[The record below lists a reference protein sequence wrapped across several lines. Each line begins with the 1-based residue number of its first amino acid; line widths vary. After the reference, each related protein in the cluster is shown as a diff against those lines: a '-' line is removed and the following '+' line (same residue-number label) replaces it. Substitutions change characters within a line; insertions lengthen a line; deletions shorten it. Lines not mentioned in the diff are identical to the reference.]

1 MRNETS
7 ILYKIAIPIIIGIG
21 VILWMFINEY
31 QPGTWDLITFDA
43 LTVSGIILALI
54 FMLGRDF
61 GLAWR
66 FRGITDK
73 QLSWRQAIKV
83 TFLCEFASA
92 ITPSTVGGSALGM
105 IFLKKEGID
114 LGKGTALML
123 TTIFLDELLFVLL
136 CPLIIAIVPT
146 DILFQNF
153 ELWGMEMKWIF
164 WIAYSAI
171 AIWTAILFIGIF
183 IKPNGVKNLLISTF
197 KLKWLKRWQNKIAS
211 IGENIV
217 TTSTEIKKRS
227 FKWWANAFAATL
239 LSWTSRF
246 MVVNALLLAFAP
258 LTNQLLILCRQVLLW
273 LILSVCP
280 TPGGSGLSEELFT
293 NYYSDLIFSGSMDIA
308 SIAIILALFWRIITY
323 YVYLVIG
330 IFLIPSFLKAS
341 NENKKQ

>member
-1 MRNETS
+1 MHNETS
-7 ILYKIAIPIIIGIG
+7 ILYKIAIPIVIGIG
-21 VILWMFINEY
+21 VILWMFYNEY
-31 QPGTWDLITFDA
+31 QPGTWDLITFDT
-43 LTVSGIILALI
+43 LTITAIILAWL

-66 FRGITDK
+66 FKEITDK
-73 QLSWRQAIKV
+73 QLTWHQAIKV

-92 ITPSTVGGSALGM
+92 ITPSIVGGSALGM
-105 IFLKKEGID
+105 IFLKKEGIE

-123 TTIFLDELLFVLL
+123 TTIFLDEILFVLL
-136 CPLIIAIVPT
+136 CPLIIAIIPT
-146 DILFQNF
+146 DTLFHNF
-153 ELWGMEMKWIF
+153 ELWDLEMKWIF

-197 KLKWLKRWQNKIAS
+197 KLKWLKRWQNKIAT

-217 TTSTEIKKRS
+217 TTSKEIKKRP
-227 FKWWANAFAATL
+227 FKWWAKAFVATL
-239 LSWTSRF
+239 VSWLSRF

-258 LTNQLLILCRQVLLW
+258 LANQLLILCRQVSLW
-273 LILSVCP
+273 LILTICP

-293 NYYSDLIFSGSMDIA
+293 NYYNDLISSGSMDIA

-330 IFLIPSFLKAS
+330 VFLLPSFLKAS